1 MKQINPFL
9 RLMTAGEG
17 GDGGDAGAGAG
28 GAGNNSGEGGA
39 AAGAGAGQGG
49 NSGNYT
55 PPASQEE
62 LDRIVSDR
70 LARERAKYAD
80 YDELKTKVTEFE
92 QQGLSDVE
100 KATKQAEE
108 AAAQAGASQ
117 AELTQLRVALAH
129 GFVTQDDKTG
139 AFSIDEKAVNL
150 LGTGTEEELTAR
162 AKDIAELRTTNAAQS
177 TGGGFAH
184 GARQGTPAANM
195 NDLLFGG
202 GRK

>member
-1 MKQINPFL
+1 MKQHTNPFL

-28 GAGNNSGEGGA
+28 GGAGNSGEGGD
-39 AAGAGAGQGG
+39 AGAGGQGG

-55 PPASQEE
+55 PPASQED

-92 QQGLSDVE
+92 QQGLSEVE
-100 KATKQAEE
+100 KATQRATE
-108 AAAQAGASQ
+108 AAAEAGATK
-117 AELTQLRVALAH
+117 AELTQLRVALNH
-129 GFVTQDDKTG
+129 GFVVQDEKTG
-139 AFSIDEKAVNL
+139 AFTVDEKAVNL

-162 AKDIAELRTTNAAQS
+162 AKDIAELRKANNGQQGG
-177 TGGGFAH
+177 GGGFSH
-184 GARQGTPAANM
+184 GPRSGSPASSM

-202 GRK
+202 RK